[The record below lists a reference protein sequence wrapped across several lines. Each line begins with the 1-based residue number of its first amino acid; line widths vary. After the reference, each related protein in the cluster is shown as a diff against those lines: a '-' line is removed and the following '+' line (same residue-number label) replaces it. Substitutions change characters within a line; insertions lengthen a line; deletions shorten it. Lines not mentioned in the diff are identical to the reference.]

1 MPGLLTPWSLR
12 LLPGSG
18 RCVTLKGIPSPPL
31 SAGGTSAYMRPP
43 IHKLEVHLARWAR
56 DVLTCT
62 EVTERQQPQLSTE
75 VTERQQPQL
84 RLGPKIKGPFRRP

>member
-56 DVLTCT
+56 DVLT
-62 EVTERQQPQLSTE
+62 RTE

-84 RLGPKIKGPFRRP
+84 RLGPKIKSYERYMTRAGCPQRE